1 MSKKVEVVDVENE
14 ALATAVLHLMK
25 RSLRRMYG
33 LLIIFIILF
42 VISMVDS
49 IYQRCRIIDL
59 IEQYEIVEETIVT
72 EDYDVVQDGEDNNN
86 NFITGDN
93 NEVNNGTKD

>member
-1 MSKKVEVVDVENE
+1 MSKKVEVVDIENE

-42 VISMVDS
+42 VISMIDS

-59 IEQYEIVEETIVT
+59 IQQYEIVEETEI
-72 EDYDVVQDGEDNNN
+72 YDVVQDGEDNNN

>member
-1 MSKKVEVVDVENE
+1 MSKKVEVVDIENE

-25 RSLRRMYG
+25 RSLKRIYG

-42 VISMVDS
+42 VISMIDS

-59 IEQYEIVEETIVT
+59 IQQYEIVEKTIVT

>member
-1 MSKKVEVVDVENE
+1 MDEKYGVV
-14 ALATAVLHLMK
+14 ATPVLHLMK
-25 RSLRRMYG
+25 KSIKRMFI
-33 LLIIFIILF
+33 LLIIFITLF
-42 VISMVDS
+42 VISVIDS

-59 IEQYEIVEETIVT
+59 LENFEVVEEVT
-72 EDYDVVQDGEDNNN
+72 ETYDVIQDGEDNNN

>member
-1 MSKKVEVVDVENE
+1 MSKKVEVVDIENE
-14 ALATAVLHLMK
+14 AIATAVLHLMK

-42 VISMVDS
+42 VISMADS

-59 IEQYEIVEETIVT
+59 IQQYEIVEETIVA